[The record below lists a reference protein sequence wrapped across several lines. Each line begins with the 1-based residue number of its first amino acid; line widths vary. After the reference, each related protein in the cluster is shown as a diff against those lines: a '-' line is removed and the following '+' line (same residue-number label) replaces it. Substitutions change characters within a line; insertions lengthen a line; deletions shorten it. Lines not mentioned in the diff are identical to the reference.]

1 MRLGD
6 ASRNSNCSKSYA
18 NKCIAFIIYLYERGG
33 RIVDLMALRR
43 GMLLMQKTQPLNLF
57 DKDTM
62 FSELT
67 SGYLKNDGS
76 ITSHLSWY
84 ISDYI
89 PVNGTSFV
97 LKNVGG
103 GSPSIVLYGENK
115 QFLSGI
121 NYGTSGATEKTDVYI
136 MSPSTAYFCRFS
148 AYSSNGSLTKLNE
161 YIEDIVLQYV

>member
-1 MRLGD
+1 M
-6 ASRNSNCSKSYA
+6 S
-18 NKCIAFIIYLYERGG
+18 GG
-33 RIVDLMALRR
+33 GGKLDVMALRR
-43 GMLLMQKTQPLNLF
+43 SLLMMQKTQPLNLF

-67 SGYLKNDGS
+67 PGYLKNDGS
-76 ITSHLSWY
+76 IALHRSWY

-103 GSPSIVLYGENK
+103 GSPSIVLYDANK
-115 QFLSGI
+115 QFLSGK
-121 NYGTSGATEKTDVYI
+121 NYGTSGATETTDVYI
-136 MSPSTAYFCRFS
+136 TSTSTAYFCRFS

-161 YIEDIVLQYV
+161 YIEDIVLQYT